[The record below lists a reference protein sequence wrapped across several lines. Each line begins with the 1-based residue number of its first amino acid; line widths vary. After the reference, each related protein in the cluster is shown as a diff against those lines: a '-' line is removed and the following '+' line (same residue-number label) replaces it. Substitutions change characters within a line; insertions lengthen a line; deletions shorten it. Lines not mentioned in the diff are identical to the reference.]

1 MANPIQTWNP
11 FREMEHFRRDFDDLF
26 DRFIGRR
33 KRGAAEAALMEP
45 AVESYIEGDKIVVRA
60 DLPGIDAKN
69 VEITVTGDL
78 LTIKGSREQKREE
91 KERNF
96 VVKEVSYGSF
106 ERSVTLPQGVKAE
119 DIKASYKD
127 GVLELTARRPRK
139 WPRARSQSRSRRG
152 RSRGTAPDSWW
163 PVR

>member
-1 MANPIQTWNP
+1 MANPNQTWNP

-26 DRFIGRR
+26 DRFFGRG
-33 KRGAAEAALMEP
+33 KRGGRETAMPEP
-45 AVESYIEGDKIVVRA
+45 AVESYIEGDKMVVRA
-60 DLPGIDAKN
+60 DLPGIDPRN

-78 LTIKGSREQKREE
+78 LTIKGSREDRREE

-106 ERSVTLPQGVKAE
+106 ERSITLPQGVKAE

-127 GVLELTARRPRK
+127 GILELTAPAPGEMAARK
-139 WPRARSQSRSRRG
+139 VPIE
-152 RSRGTAPDSWW
+152 
-163 PVR
+163 VEEKK

>member
-26 DRFIGRR
+26 DRFFGRG
-33 KRGAAEAALMEP
+33 KRGGKEAALTEP
-45 AVESYIEGDKIVVRA
+45 AIESYIEGDKMVVRA
-60 DLPGIDAKN
+60 DLPGIDPKN

-78 LTIKGSREQKREE
+78 LTIKGSREERREE

-106 ERSVTLPQGVKAE
+106 ERSITLPQGVKAE

-127 GVLELTARRPRK
+127 GVLELTAPAPKETAARK
-139 WPRARSQSRSRRG
+139 VPIQVEEG
-152 RSRGTAPDSWW
+152 KK
-163 PVR
+163 